1 MSQDNKTTT
10 VGQLIAPYPAPGPTL
25 LPGPVASLVSLL
37 SKSTTVSIRLGS
49 LIGGTAL
56 DAARVGTLTG
66 LELGRAAVEGILARA
81 GRDVNS
87 RRAAGGGEEDGD
99 VEGWTKRG
107 VSGQARSLVLSLF
120 LIFWI

>member
-1 MSQDNKTTT
+1 MSQDDETTT
-10 VGQLIAPYPAPGPTL
+10 VGQLIAPLPYPAPGPTL
-25 LPGPVASLVSLL
+25 LPGPIASLVSLV

-56 DAARVGTLTG
+56 DAARIGTLTG
-66 LELGRAAVEGILARA
+66 LELGRAAVEGILVRA

-87 RRAAGGGEEDGD
+87 RRAAGGEEDI
-99 VEGWTKRG
+99 EGWTRSG
-107 VSGQARSLVLSLF
+107 VSGQARSLVLGLF